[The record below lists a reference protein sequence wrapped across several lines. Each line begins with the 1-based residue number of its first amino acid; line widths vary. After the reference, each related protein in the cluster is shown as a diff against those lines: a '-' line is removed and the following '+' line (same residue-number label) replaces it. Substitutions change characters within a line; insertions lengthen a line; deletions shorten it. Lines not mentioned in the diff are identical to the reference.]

1 MKMNLPEDVEFLIS
15 RLNAHGHRADVV
27 GGCVRDFLLGGV
39 PHDYDITTSATPD
52 EMHEAFSDLRTVD
65 TGIKHGTVTVL
76 MGGISIEITTFRI
89 DGAYSDSRHPE
100 SVTFTPC
107 LDEDLA
113 RRDFTVNA
121 MAWGEKRGLVDL
133 FSGKSDL
140 EMMLLRAVGDPKKRF
155 EEDALR
161 ILRAF
166 RFASEHGFEIEEET
180 KEAIIEKRYGLLN
193 ISRERIY
200 SELSRALM
208 GDFASK
214 ALSELFS
221 CGLMPYIFT
230 FYSDSFAPKCEA
242 FDLLPKKKT
251 TRLAWLIINFPKKEA
266 ENALISLKMSN
277 ADKAAV
283 KSILD
288 ATAFL
293 SELDRADMI
302 TARKFLQKFG
312 EHAMDAITVAYRLGY
327 DVKDFKGLIDIAE
340 GEDFPR
346 CIADLAISG
355 SVLTSLGA
363 KGKQTGKLL
372 AFLLEKATAEP
383 SLNTPQSLIS
393 LAKKYILENK
403 NESKDN

>member
-1 MKMNLPEDVEFLIS
+1 MEYPVEVK
-15 RLNAHGHRADVV
+15 NAIKLLGEHGFEAYIV
-27 GGCVRDFLLGGV
+27 GGCLRNIMMGKE
-39 PHDYDITTSATPD
+39 PHDWDMTTSALPNVTA
-52 EMHEAFSDLRTVD
+52 EIFQQNGYHVIE
-65 TGIKHGTVTVL
+65 TGLKHGTVTV
-76 MGGISIEITTFRI
+76 ISNDLPLEITTFRI
-89 DGAYSDSRHPE
+89 DGQYSDSRHPD
-100 SVTFTPC
+100 SVTFTPS
-107 LDEDLA
+107 LSEDLA

-121 MAWGEKRGLVDL
+121 MAYNEKTGLVDL
-133 FSGKSDL
+133 YEGKEDL
-140 EMMLLRAVGDPKKRF
+140 KKMLLRAVGDPEKRF
-155 EEDALR
+155 TEDALR

-166 RFASEHGFEIEEET
+166 RFSAEHGFTIESKT
-180 KEAIIEKRYGLLN
+180 REAIIKCRKGLRE